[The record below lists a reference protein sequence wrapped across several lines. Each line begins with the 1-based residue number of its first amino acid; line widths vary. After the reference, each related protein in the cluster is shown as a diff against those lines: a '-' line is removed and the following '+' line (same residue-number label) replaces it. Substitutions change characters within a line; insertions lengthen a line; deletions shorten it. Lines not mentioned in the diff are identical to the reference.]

1 MGIRERYGRI
11 YGMQVTIKII
21 NMILNIHVIMKK
33 INDIN
38 EEPFTGGEK
47 YFRVRGGG
55 GVGGW
60 RSQPLYAVNYT

>member
-1 MGIRERYGRI
+1 
-11 YGMQVTIKII
+11 MQVTIKII

-47 YFRVRGGG
+47 YFRVRGG
-55 GVGGW
+55 VGGW